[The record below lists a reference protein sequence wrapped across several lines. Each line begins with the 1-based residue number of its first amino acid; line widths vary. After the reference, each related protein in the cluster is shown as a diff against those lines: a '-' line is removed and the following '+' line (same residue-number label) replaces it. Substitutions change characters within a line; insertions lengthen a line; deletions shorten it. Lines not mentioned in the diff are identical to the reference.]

1 MFNLFF
7 GTTSMFNISAKIDSL
22 DHSLYNNLYLK
33 MSQRVSLVEM
43 KVRCPGSQEGSLTR
57 ETGKQR
63 NSYKVR
69 VGAFSAISV
78 LFEFR

>member
-1 MFNLFF
+1 
-7 GTTSMFNISAKIDSL
+7 MFNISANIDSL
-22 DHSLYNNLYLK
+22 DHSRNDLYLK
-33 MSQRVSLVEM
+33 MSQRVSLWEM
-43 KVRCPGSQEGSLTR
+43 KVRCTGSQEGSLTR